1 MSREP
6 HCSLQLLALGSSSSI
21 LGCDPHAVGMLHV
34 DPGVFA
40 EAILLRRKYAIM
52 KDAARA
58 RLGDARWVSSEH
70 TLNLTQPEKRRRLAV
85 LLEQRRHRRRLG
97 HDLLDA
103 AGRPPPRHA
112 EEEER
117 REEVEAEAEVDAPKM
132 PALL

>member
-1 MSREP
+1 MTRTRWECCTLIREYLP
-6 HCSLQLLALGSSSSI
+6 RQVCLEGSMLL
-21 LGCDPHAVGMLHV
+21 V
-34 DPGVFA
+34 
-40 EAILLRRKYAIM
+40 M
-52 KDAARA
+52 KGAARA
-58 RLGDARWVSSEH
+58 RLGDARWPPSEH

-85 LLEQRRHRRRLG
+85 LLEQRRRRRRLG

-117 REEVEAEAEVDAPKM
+117 REEVEAEAEGDAPKM

>member
-1 MSREP
+1 
-6 HCSLQLLALGSSSSI
+6 
-21 LGCDPHAVGMLHV
+21 MLHIV
-34 DPGVFA
+34 PGVFA
-40 EAILLRRKYAIM
+40 EAILLRRKYAVM

-58 RLGDARWVSSEH
+58 RLGDARWPPSEH

-117 REEVEAEAEVDAPKM
+117 REEVEAEAEGDAPKM